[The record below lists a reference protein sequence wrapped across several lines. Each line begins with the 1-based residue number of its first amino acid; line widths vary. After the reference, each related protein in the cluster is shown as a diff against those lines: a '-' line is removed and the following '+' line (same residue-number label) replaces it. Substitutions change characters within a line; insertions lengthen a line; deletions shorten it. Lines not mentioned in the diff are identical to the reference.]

1 MLGKVALYGFAMRYR
16 KDLELRCFEYAA
28 LLVMC
33 FRVPVLTT
41 VVLVEKSGPREVAYQ
56 EVLGSRVVHERRFDV
71 VRLWEVDPERALR
84 LGPGAA
90 ALVGLAEK
98 TTLRLMR
105 RAARKIQRETEG
117 VLQSGLL
124 FILLALGPRRYTA
137 GELAGVIPKETVMA
151 GSLWAEAAREGRI
164 EGARELCLDLAR
176 QHHPGVADRAVR
188 LIEACSDVKRLHEW
202 ALQAHQLSDSA
213 FLNLLTEPSGSTSG
227 PRARRAP
234 RPSRKGRANRSA

>member
-1 MLGKVALYGFAMRYR
+1 MPAVFASGVAELPSLSRRVDTVLRLRRGRQSYIRHLEFAMRYR

-84 LGPGAA
+84 LGPGGA

-105 RAARKIQRETEG
+105 RAARKIQ
-117 VLQSGLL
+117 
-124 FILLALGPRRYTA
+124 P
-137 GELAGVIPKETVMA
+137 
-151 GSLWAEAAREGRI
+151 
-164 EGARELCLDLAR
+164 
-176 QHHPGVADRAVR
+176 
-188 LIEACSDVKRLHEW
+188 
-202 ALQAHQLSDSA
+202 
-213 FLNLLTEPSGSTSG
+213 
-227 PRARRAP
+227 ARR
-234 RPSRKGRANRSA
+234 RASCRATCCSYCWRSARNATLQGSWRE